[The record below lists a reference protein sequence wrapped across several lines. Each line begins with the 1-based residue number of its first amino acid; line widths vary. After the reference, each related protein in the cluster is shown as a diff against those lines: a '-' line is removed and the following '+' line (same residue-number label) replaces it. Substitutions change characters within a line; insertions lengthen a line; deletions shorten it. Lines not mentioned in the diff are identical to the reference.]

1 MKGKIINMIFDK
13 IVNIYLKEEKLSGG
27 KGDGMSI
34 QDLAELH
41 GVSIDLIKDQLRKGI
56 EIEYEHTND
65 PDISREISIDHIAEI
80 PDYYDRL
87 IKMEKDA
94 EQKLREAMTA
104 ATTFGS
110 GGTVGQMGG
119 KQSSDFYATGDTRIP
134 KSLFGVLRRQPRNIN
149 EKGKKRKKKKVNI
162 NSSNS

>member
-1 MKGKIINMIFDK
+1 MKTNKFNKIF
-13 IVNIYLKEEKLSGG
+13 
-27 KGDGMSI
+27 
-34 QDLAELH
+34 
-41 GVSIDLIKDQLRKGI
+41 
-56 EIEYEHTND
+56 ND
-65 PDISREISIDHIAEI
+65 I
-80 PDYYDRL
+80 
-87 IKMEKDA
+87 
-94 EQKLREAMTA
+94 LREAMTA

-149 EKGKKRKKKKVNI
+149 EKGKKRKKKKINI

>member
-65 PDISREISIDHIAEI
+65 PDIAMQIAKDHIMELGPI
-80 PDYYDRL
+80 YYIEL
-87 IKMEKDA
+87 EKMEN
-94 EQKLREAMTA
+94 KLKNCKNP
-104 ATTFGS
+104 S
-110 GGTVGQMGG
+110 
-119 KQSSDFYATGDTRIP
+119 
-134 KSLFGVLRRQPRNIN
+134 KS
-149 EKGKKRKKKKVNI
+149 K
-162 NSSNS
+162 